1 MLLTQEREAIQS
13 GGLGQGGDFTIA
25 ASAKAFE
32 VLSSNLYQNKTLAV
46 IREITCNAAD
56 AHTAAGLPLSS
67 IKVHIPT
74 YGEPHFSVRDFGA
87 GLSVPDV
94 MSLYT
99 TYFRSTKDADNTQ
112 IGGFGLGSKSPFAV
126 ADQFTVTSWHGGQ
139 RHDFICYKDGGL
151 PRVNHV
157 GSAPSPEPTGL
168 LVQVAAKSVSEWHM
182 EARRFFSWWT
192 ALPEITGIDT
202 TPFTNPLSK
211 TILRSKVEHN
221 GYPDWAILS
230 HDIFL
235 PSCVFMGLVPY
246 TLNLDAI
253 PSLNRDT
260 REVLQSLRIFMHFP
274 VGALSI
280 SPSREALSY
289 DASTSAIL
297 TAKLKTLVSEVVTEF
312 SAKVAAQPT
321 LLEARKFAY
330 STGEG
335 PLRSLINNLLQQGAI
350 KWQGQ
355 PLYRQVDLDL
365 VKFPVPTHV
374 TSYAKATHRRYPRVQ
389 SRSNFVA
396 THNAVSKVDWYWTE
410 KVTAA
415 SYRTVAHHYF
425 KSGQTS
431 FDTILVSGVPLAT
444 YAAAATA
451 LGMPVP
457 IDIATLEKPPQAE
470 RTTTAT
476 KTAGYVFD
484 SNFDYTRTVTPIDL
498 TGGGV
503 YIPFEDGEPTSNQHL
518 ILRNLHRWRNLPAG
532 FRVIGIAKRH
542 LDTKAEQLRLA
553 LNKWVLVDAAYV
565 SSLIPDTAFALN
577 ANTICVRR
585 ALCNLDLPLA
595 SVFQDAFRS
604 NTIWKGAEHFFKL
617 AGPYLHTAIGDRF
630 LHPGGEANPLGNY
643 ASDTQKALLAKAYA
657 LGDEIDGAWKA
668 FLKQHPMLQYANV
681 RAIPAKLFLE
691 YVNR

>member
-168 LVQVAAKSVSEWHM
+168 LVQVAAKSVSDWHM

-192 ALPEITGIDT
+192 TLPEITGID
-202 TPFTNPLSK
+202 PNSFTNPLSRAM
-211 TILRSKVEHN
+211 LRSKVEHN
-221 GYPDWAILS
+221 GYPEWAILPN
-230 HDIFL
+230 DIFL

-297 TAKLKTLVSEVVTEF
+297 TAKLKTLVSEVVAEF
-312 SAKVAAQPT
+312 TAKVATQPT

-330 STGEG
+330 STGDG
-335 PLRSLINNLLQQGAI
+335 PLRSLILNLLKQGAI

-365 VKFPVPTHV
+365 GTLV
-374 TSYAKATHRRYPRVQ
+374 TPATAISYTKAAHHKHPRVQ
-389 SRSNFVA
+389 LRSNFVA
-396 THNAVSKVDWYWTE
+396 THNALSKTDWYWAE
-410 KVTAA
+410 KVTT
-415 SYRTVAHHYF
+415 STYRTVAHHYS
-425 KSGQTS
+425 KAGQSAFESVIIT
-431 FDTILVSGVPLAT
+431 GVTLAA
-444 YAAAATA
+444 YAAAAAA

-470 RTTTAT
+470 RTTAAT

-484 SNFDYTRTVTPIDL
+484 SVYEFTRTVTPIDL

-503 YIPFEDGEPTSNQHL
+503 YIPFEDGMPTDTQQSTLKHL
-518 ILRNLHRWRNLPAG
+518 RQSGRLPVGLRA
-532 FRVIGIAKRH
+532 IGIAKRH
-542 LDTKAEQLRLA
+542 LDTKAVQLRLA
-553 LNKWVLVDAAYV
+553 LNNWVPFDTAYV
-565 SSLIPDTAFALN
+565 SALMPENVFALH
-577 ANTICVRR
+577 ANTLCARR

-595 SVFQDAFRS
+595 SILRDAYLN

-617 AGPYLHTAIGDRF
+617 AGPYIRTAIGDRF
-630 LHPGGEANPLGNY
+630 LYPSGEANPLGNY

-657 LGDEIDGAWKA
+657 LGDEIDGAWKE
-668 FLKQHPMLQYANV
+668 FVKEHPMLQYANV
-681 RAIPAKLFLE
+681 RVIPAKLFLE

>member
-56 AHTAAGLPLSS
+56 AHTAAGLPFSS
-67 IKVHIPT
+67 IKVHIPS
-74 YGEPHFSVRDFGA
+74 YGEPHFSVRDFGS

-168 LVQVAAKSVSEWHM
+168 LVQVAAKSVSDWHM

-192 ALPEITGIDT
+192 TLPEITGADYISV
-202 TPFTNPLSK
+202 TNPLSRAM
-211 TILRSKVEHN
+211 LRSKVEHN
-221 GYPDWAILS
+221 GYPEWAILP

-260 REVLQSLRIFMHFP
+260 REVLQSLRVFMHFP

-297 TAKLKTLVSEVVTEF
+297 TAKLKTLVSEVVAEF
-312 SAKVAAQPT
+312 TAKVATQPT
-321 LLEARKFAY
+321 LLEARQFAY
-330 STGEG
+330 SANDG
-335 PLRSLINNLLQQGAI
+335 PLRSLIHNLLKQGSI

-365 VKFPVPTHV
+365 ATLVTPATAISYTKAAHRKHPHV
-374 TSYAKATHRRYPRVQ
+374 Q
-389 SRSNFVA
+389 FRSNFIA
-396 THNAVSKVDWYWTE
+396 THNALSKTDWYWTE
-410 KVTAA
+410 KVTT
-415 SYRTVAHHYF
+415 STYRTVAHHYS
-425 KSGQTS
+425 KAGQSAFEAVIIT
-431 FDTILVSGVPLAT
+431 DVTLAA
-444 YAAAATA
+444 YAAAAIA
-451 LGMPVP
+451 LGMPIP
-457 IDIATLEKPPQAE
+457 IDIATLEKPPLAE

-503 YIPFEDGEPTSNQHL
+503 YIPFEDGMPTSTQHL
-518 ILRNLHRWRNLPAG
+518 MLRNLHRSGQLPDG
-532 FRVIGIAKRH
+532 LRVIGIAQRH
-542 LDTKAEQLRLA
+542 LETKAVQARLA
-553 LNKWVLVDAAYV
+553 LNKWVLVDAAYL

-577 ANTICVRR
+577 ANTICARR

-595 SVFQDAFRS
+595 SVLLDAYRS
-604 NTIWKGAEHFFKL
+604 NIIWKGAENFFKL
-617 AGPYLHTAIGDRF
+617 SGPYLHTAVGDRY
-630 LHPGGEANPLGNY
+630 LYPPGEANPLGNY
-643 ASDTQKALLAKAYA
+643 ASDTQKTLLAKAYD
-657 LGDEIDGAWKA
+657 LGDEIDGAWKE

>member
-56 AHTAAGLPLSS
+56 AHIAAGLPFSS

-74 YGEPHFSVRDFGA
+74 YGEPHFSVRDFGS

-99 TYFRSTKDADNTQ
+99 TYFRSTKDSDNTQ

-168 LVQVAAKSVSEWHM
+168 LVQVAAKSVSDWHM

-192 ALPEITGIDT
+192 TLPEITGIDT
-202 TPFTNPLSK
+202 TPFTNPLSRAM
-211 TILRSKVEHN
+211 LRSKVEHN
-221 GYPDWAILS
+221 GYPEWAILP

-253 PSLNRDT
+253 PNLNRDT

-297 TAKLKTLVSEVVTEF
+297 TAKLKTLVSEVVAEF
-312 SAKVAAQPT
+312 TAKVATQPT

-330 STGEG
+330 SSGADL
-335 PLRSLINNLLQQGAI
+335 LRSLIHNLLKQGAI

-355 PLYRQVDLDL
+355 PLHRQVDLDL
-365 VKFPVPTHV
+365 GTFPVPAHV
-374 TSYAKATHRRYPRVQ
+374 TSYAKAAHRKYPRVLF
-389 SRSNFVA
+389 RSNLIA

-410 KVTAA
+410 KATAVT
-415 SYRTVAHHYF
+415 YRTVAHHYL
-425 KSGQTS
+425 KLGQAG
-431 FDTILVSGVPLAT
+431 FDTIIVSGVPLAT

-457 IDIATLEKPPQAE
+457 IDIATLEKPPLAA

-476 KTAGYVFD
+476 KTTAYFFD
-484 SNFDYTRTVTPIDL
+484 SNFDYNRVTVPMDL
-498 TGGGV
+498 VGGGV
-503 YIPFEDGEPTSNQHL
+503 YIPFEDGIPTSNQHL
-518 ILRNLHRWRNLPAG
+518 MLRNLHRLGILPNG
-532 FRVIGIAKRH
+532 LRVIGIAKRH
-542 LDTKAEQLRLA
+542 LETKAVQLRLA
-553 LNKWVLVDAAYV
+553 LNKWVLVDAAYI

-577 ANTICVRR
+577 ANTICARR

-595 SVFQDAFRS
+595 SVLLDAYRS

-617 AGPYLHTAIGDRF
+617 AWPYLHTAVGDRY
-630 LHPGGEANPLGNY
+630 PYPPGEANPLGNY
-643 ASDTQKALLAKAYA
+643 ASDTQKTLLAKAHA
-657 LGDEIDGAWKA
+657 LGDEIDGAWKE